1 MNPAGFE
8 QLKVAAERRGQPFNV
23 LIVDDE
29 RYVRE
34 VFRDYCA
41 ITKVMSVD
49 IVNDG
54 RSALERISHEKYDLI
69 TLDLIMPEM
78 SGIDAL
84 VAIKDACPHVPVM
97 IITGNATEKLIDEAG
112 VLGACKVMYKPVLLE
127 EFIDTMA
134 DTLIEKDRAETPAR
148 GERA

>member
-8 QLKVAAERRGQPFNV
+8 QLKAAAQRRGQPFNV

-34 VFRDYCA
+34 VFRDYCT
-41 ITKVMSVD
+41 ITKAVAVD
-49 IVNDG
+49 MADDG
-54 RSALERISHEKYDLI
+54 RSAVERVSHEKYDLI

-84 VAIKDACPHVPVM
+84 IAIKDVCPHVPVM
-97 IITGNATEKLIDEAG
+97 IVTGNATEKLIDEAG
-112 VLGACKVMYKPVLLE
+112 VLGACKVMYKPVLLD
-127 EFIDTMA
+127 EFV
-134 DTLIEKDRAETPAR
+134 DTLASTLIDREKSDTKTDEGRS
-148 GERA
+148 

>member
-8 QLKVAAERRGQPFNV
+8 QLKAAAQRRGQPFNV

-41 ITKVMSVD
+41 ITKAVAVD
-49 IVNDG
+49 MANDG
-54 RSALERISHEKYDLI
+54 RSAVERVSHEHYDLI

-84 VAIKDACPHVPVM
+84 IAIKDVCPHVPIM
-97 IITGNATEKLIDEAG
+97 IVTGNATERLIDEAG
-112 VLGACKVMYKPVLLE
+112 VLGACKVMYKPVMLD
-127 EFIDTMA
+127 EFVETLA
-134 DTLIEKDRAETPAR
+134 DTLIDRER
-148 GERA
+148 GATKTDKGRP

>member
-8 QLKVAAERRGQPFNV
+8 QLKAAVERRGQPFNV

-41 ITKVMSVD
+41 ITKVVAVD
-49 IVNDG
+49 MATDG
-54 RSALERISHEKYDLI
+54 KTALERVCHETYDLI

-84 VAIKDACPHVPVM
+84 IAIKDVCPHVPIM
-97 IITGNATEKLIDEAG
+97 IVTGNATDKLIDEAG
-112 VLGACKVMYKPVLLE
+112 VLGACKVMYKPVLLD
-127 EFIDTMA
+127 EFV
-134 DTLIEKDRAETPAR
+134 DTLANTLIDHDTKKTDNRKGNA
-148 GERA
+148 